1 MISSAGTIGHAQRK
15 KMKPDPRFMSPICRS
30 ILNGYRN
37 VKSKIIKL
45 QEERAWK
52 SRAMIIRVREDFKKA
67 SYI

>member
-1 MISSAGTIGHAQRK
+1 
-15 KMKPDPRFMSPICRS
+15 MSPICRS